1 MRILPVLIAGF
12 FGLISAAAQPTD
24 PPSVSATDSVFDYIR
39 KNKDRAITQAM
50 IIDRDTIPL
59 VVLDEVLLI
68 ATPSFNSDEARRRYF
83 LLKRKVMKVYPY
95 AVLAGTQLDTLNAR
109 LSRIKRKRDRKK
121 YVREFQDYLEQSF
134 EPELRKLTRTEGQIL
149 CKLVFRETSR
159 TPYDL
164 LKEYRSGWTAFWYGA
179 TASYY
184 DIDLKK
190 PYQPDLDDEDR
201 LIENILLRA
210 FQQDL
215 LEERVKADIPTPKL

>member
-1 MRILPVLIAGF
+1 M
-12 FGLISAAAQPTD
+12 
-24 PPSVSATDSVFDYIR
+24 
-39 KNKDRAITQAM
+39 
-50 IIDRDTIPL
+50 
-59 VVLDEVLLI
+59 
-68 ATPSFNSDEARRRYF
+68 
-83 LLKRKVMKVYPY
+83 
-95 AVLAGTQLDTLNAR
+95 
-109 LSRIKRKRDRKK
+109 
-121 YVREFQDYLEQSF
+121 
-134 EPELRKLTRTEGQIL
+134 

>member
-1 MRILPVLIAGF
+1 MKVF
-12 FGLISAAAQPTD
+12 SVCFAALCAIGSLSAQPSKD
-24 PPSVSATDSVFDYIR
+24 SLVSASDSVFDYIR

-68 ATPSFNSDEARRRYF
+68 ASPSFNTDEARRRYF

-121 YVREFQDYLEQSF
+121 YVREFQDYLEQTF

-149 CKLVFRETSR
+149 CKLVYRETST

-190 PYQPDLDDEDR
+190 PYRPDEDDEDR

-210 FQQDL
+210 FQQEL
-215 LEERVKADIPTPKL
+215 LEERVKADIPKPKL